1 MKRLPED
8 KVAIFWCMLLSVYPV
23 FDDICNT
30 MGKILRFQDEVTLS
44 QLKDKMFDLWGER
57 TTLYHSID
65 KIASTMKSLE
75 GVDASKGRYFK
86 VTHEIQNP
94 EVENFIAYTFL
105 KTVESSYISLED
117 INEWDAMFPFK
128 YKITREMITLD
139 DRYQVSAFDG
149 KPVITLSK

>member
-1 MKRLPED
+1 
-8 KVAIFWCMLLSVYPV
+8 
-23 FDDICNT
+23 
-30 MGKILRFQDEVTLS
+30 
-44 QLKDKMFDLWGER
+44 MFDLWGER

-75 GVDASKGRYFK
+75 GVDVSKGRYFK

-128 YKITREMITLD
+128 YKITREMIALD

>member
-1 MKRLPED
+1 
-8 KVAIFWCMLLSVYPV
+8 MLLYVFPV
-23 FDDICNT
+23 FGDICNT
-30 MGKILRFQDEVTLS
+30 MGKMLRFQEEVTLS

-86 VTHEIQNP
+86 VAHEIQNP
-94 EVENFIAYTFL
+94 EVENFIAYAFL
-105 KTVESSYISLED
+105 KTVASSYISLED

-128 YKITREMITLD
+128 YKITRAMIALD
-139 DRYQVSAFDG
+139 GRYQVSAFDG